1 MIDKYET
8 ITINNIIEVE
18 QPIGKFLVAKV
29 KASELLKI
37 SYRDERTFNKDLS
50 KYTGTQRTLKPN
62 KLKSIKEFIETRDAT
77 FPNTIIGTLSDASLY
92 RYENGILKIVIS
104 DDINEKAF
112 QIIDGQHRLWGFEN
126 SPAAKDFDLLVTF
139 FLNADVE
146 DQAYIFSIIN
156 TTQTKLEPSLV
167 SDLAELSRITTPE
180 NCVHSI
186 AKVFNNREGSPWY
199 NAIKMLGKKDIT
211 SSSGIISQYSF
222 NKSILK
228 YIYKNSDTTTI
239 RNILIDSN
247 NDRKK
252 LDKIYVDT
260 KEYIFWEFYKNSEE
274 DKIYKILE
282 EYFNA
287 IKYSFK
293 DKWCNPSSI
302 LCKTS
307 GYSAFMKLFKDF
319 YTNKKHSEDNYK
331 LIFEHIKESMDIES
345 PETRLGAA
353 GSECLYK
360 QIKEI
365 FYNNINSL
373 QDV

>member
-1 MIDKYET
+1 MIDNYET

-18 QPIGKFLVAKV
+18 QPIGTFLVAKV

-37 SYRDERTFNKDLS
+37 SYRDVRTFNKDLS

-92 RYENGILKIVIS
+92 RYENGVLKIVIS

-126 SPAAKDFDLLVTF
+126 SPIAKDFDLLVTF

-186 AKVFNNREGSPWY
+186 AKVFNNREDSPWY
-199 NAIKMLGKKDIT
+199 NSIKMLGKKDIT
-211 SSSGIISQYSF
+211 SSNGIISQYSF

-228 YIYKNSDTTTI
+228 YIYKNSDTTAI
-239 RNILIDSN
+239 RNILIDN
-247 NDRKK
+247 KNDRKN
-252 LDKIYVDT
+252 LAKIRVDEN
-260 KEYIFWEFYKNSEE
+260 EYIFWKFYKNSEE

-287 IKYSFK
+287 IKGSFE
-293 DKWCNPSSI
+293 DKWCNPKSI

-319 YTNKKHSEDNYK
+319 YINKKHSENNYK
-331 LIFEHIKESMDIES
+331 LIFKHIKDSIDIES
-345 PETRLGAA
+345 PATRLGAA

-373 QDV
+373 EDV